1 MARTANARD
10 WQTRIRL
17 WAAIVMASYFLLR
30 MGYYSMGLISPD
42 AMEGYLGSLSF
53 VWLFTP
59 VFLSVVL
66 VHMALG
72 LWKLYRRNTFRMPPW
87 EMAQVS
93 LGLLLPYFLF
103 PYLVTTFLMGFAFG
117 QRQNYVDS
125 ILLTYPAV
133 AWSYV
138 GVALIMGAHGQI
150 GAHVVLRMRPW
161 YPRIKWILILLFT
174 VVPICAALGY
184 LNGGRTLYHALLQ
197 GKLDPEDMP
206 HVVQPSEQDFIRLG
220 QAIVYAALTALYAI
234 VFASRALRLRIAAR
248 TKTIRVSYPG
258 DAHVKVI
265 PGTTILEASRI
276 GEIAHASICGGRG
289 RCTTCRVK
297 ILDGMENL
305 SPIGERE
312 RKALSRIR
320 AGSDVRLACQAQC
333 RRQGIS
339 VLPLLTPETKPT
351 KARRENSDSVG
362 REMELSVMFAD
373 LRGFTTISEGKFP
386 YDVVYVLNSYFE
398 RMGKAIERHD
408 GRIDK
413 FLGDGIL
420 AYFGSDGEATKGALN
435 AVLCA
440 LEMARQL
447 AEVNERLKDVLEV
460 PLSMGLGLH
469 FGEVILG
476 EIGYTKN
483 SSLTIIGDTV
493 NSASRLQTL
502 TKEAAAQMILSTTL
516 AAKAGLDLSYLPLAK
531 VRVRG
536 KNEAMRVYLV
546 KDILKDLEA
555 LDKAKRI

>member
-1 MARTANARD
+1 MASKANARD

-17 WAAIVMASYFLLR
+17 WAAIIMAAYFLTR

-53 VWLFTP
+53 VWFFTP

-66 VHMALG
+66 VHMTLG
-72 LWKLYRRNTFRMPPW
+72 LWKLYRRNTLRMPPW
-87 EMAQVS
+87 EIAQVS

-103 PYLVTTFLMGFAFG
+103 PYLITTFLMGFVFG
-117 QRQNYVDS
+117 LRQNYVDS
-125 ILLTYPAV
+125 VLLTYPAV

-138 GVALIMGAHGQI
+138 SVALIMGAHGQI

-161 YPRIKWILILLFT
+161 YPRVRWILIVLFT

-184 LNGGRTLYHALLQ
+184 LNGGRALYGALVQ
-197 GKLDPEDMP
+197 GKLEPDDLP
-206 HVVQPSEQDFIRLG
+206 HVVQPNELDFIRIG
-220 QAIVYAALTALYAI
+220 HAIVYIALTAVYAF
-234 VFASRALRLRIAAR
+234 VFASRALRLGVAAR
-248 TKTIRVSYPG
+248 TRTIQVSYPG
-258 DAHVKVI
+258 DARVKVI

-312 RKALSRIR
+312 RRALSRIR

-333 RRQGIS
+333 RQKGIS
-339 VLPLLTPETKPT
+339 VLPLLAPEAKPS
-351 KARRENSDSVG
+351 KARKENTDSVG
-362 REMELSVMFAD
+362 RDMELSVMFAD

-408 GRIDK
+408 GKIDK

-420 AYFGSDGEATKGALN
+420 AYFGKDGDTRKGALN
-435 AVLCA
+435 AILCS

-447 AEVNERLKDVLEV
+447 AEVNERLKNVLEL
-460 PLSMGLGLH
+460 PLTMGVGLH

-476 EIGYTKN
+476 EIGYSEN
-483 SSLTIIGDTV
+483 SNMTIIGDTV

-502 TKEAAAQMILSTTL
+502 TKQAAVQLILSTTL
-516 AAKAGLDLSYLPLAK
+516 AAQAGLDLSYLPMANA
-531 VRVRG
+531 RVRG
-536 KNEAMRVYLV
+536 KTEVMRVYLV
-546 KDILKDLEA
+546 KDILKDLQSSV
-555 LDKAKRI
+555 KARS